1 MILANGCSHT
11 HGIAHAVI
19 KKYNNKLWP
28 NIVGELIG
36 DNDVLNLSKGGD
48 SAQNI
53 ADSTIHWLE
62 TNTITPDIVIIQWT
76 YSQRFDIPYH
86 RRYGDDPFRG
96 DAMGSG
102 IAQHFPRTNPVKL
115 TSTGIYLTADENNV
129 LRRINSQLQH
139 LGLGFPGML
148 FAAGFKQ
155 DVHPYNMETD
165 DDPKIQ
171 ELIDYYKRYTNYREA
186 VCDLPTTLEFV
197 NEAWARAQHHLAAY
211 LDSRNIPYYWWGVD
225 DWKKDTM
232 SDFLYLKPK
241 TGHHIGD
248 KIPFIDFWLEKQG
261 IMSNGDM
268 IARLSEFDPTVPD
281 AGDVI
286 VTEENKHHITDKPLV
301 YVDDHRGEDGHYY
314 IGEMIANYILHGIQP
329 DPNAE
334 DREHCKKIMLERPNL
349 LKGDYRKIDEINLES
364 PMRDFKEYYMPNQV
378 TIDPKFK
385 ELWRYATEPDYEYRQ
400 KAINPPKFFY
410 E

>member
-1 MILANGCSHT
+1 MILVNGCSHT
-11 HGIAHAVI
+11 HGVTHAEV
-19 KKYNNKLWP
+19 KKYENKLWP

-36 DNDVLNLSKGGD
+36 DNDVLNLSRGGD

-62 TNTITPDIVIIQWT
+62 TNTITPDMVIIQWT
-76 YSQRFDIPYH
+76 YSQRFDVPFH
-86 RRYGDDPFRG
+86 RKYGDDPFRG
-96 DAMGSG
+96 DDMSSRSG
-102 IAQHFPRTNPVKL
+102 VAKHYPRTNPIKL
-115 TSTGIYLTADENNV
+115 TSTGIYLTADENNI
-129 LRRINSQLQH
+129 LHRMDSQLQH
-139 LGLGFPGML
+139 LGLGFPALL

-225 DWKKDTM
+225 TWKRAEM
-232 SDFLYLKPK
+232 ADFLYLKPK
-241 TGHHIGD
+241 TGYHIGD
-248 KIPFIDFWLEKQG
+248 KIQYIDIWLEKQG

-268 IARLSEFDPTVPD
+268 IARLSEYDPTVPD
-281 AGDVI
+281 AGNVI
-286 VTEENKHHITDKPLV
+286 VTEENKHLITDKTFV

-334 DREHCKKIMLERPNL
+334 DREHCKKIMLEKPNL
-349 LKGDYRKIDEINLES
+349 LKNPE
-364 PMRDFKEYYMPNQV
+364 FKQ
-378 TIDPKFK
+378 IRLDPKYK
-385 ELWRYATEPDYEYRQ
+385 ELWRYATEPGYEYRP
-400 KAINPPKFFY
+400 KAINPPRFFY